1 MDPEATRK
9 KPRMTTTRFCGTLL
23 AALLLCGC
31 DSETTA
37 TKQEGDLTE
46 GELFKEEI
54 RPGEEEEFAKFAER
68 IQAIQEKHA
77 QNADGAIQR
86 GFHAKMH
93 ACLQGEL
100 TVMEDIPEEA
110 RYGLFAEARSYSAWV
125 RLSNGQGKVQDDK
138 ERDVRGLAIKVVG
151 VEGKKLLD
159 VDQDAKTQDFN
170 MTNRRASHVDD
181 AAEFMEFAE
190 ATVSDLKFAGY
201 LATHPKVALRLAK
214 VKKNVPS
221 LLSEQYWS
229 GGAFKLGPR
238 AVKLSAKPCEALDKK
253 MPEDPTPDYLRED
266 FRKSLAEA
274 DACFDLMV
282 QFQVDP
288 KAQPIERA
296 SVEWDETVAPFV
308 PVARLRIPQRDLD
321 APENAERAAAEE
333 AYCQKLSFTPW
344 HALPD
349 HRPLGHINRARKAVY
364 QGSREHR
371 SIEDYVP
378 EPDGSEQF

>member
-1 MDPEATRK
+1 
-9 KPRMTTTRFCGTLL
+9 MTTTRFCGGLL
-23 AALLLCGC
+23 AALLLFGC

-77 QNADGAIQR
+77 ANAGGAIQR

-125 RLSNGQGKVQDDK
+125 RLSNGQGKMQDDK

-238 AVKLSAKPCEALDKK
+238 AVKFSAKPCEPLDKK
-253 MPEDPTPDYLRED
+253 MPEEPTPDYLRED

-274 DACFDLMV
+274 DACFELMV
-282 QFQVDP
+282 QFQLDP

-296 SVEWDETVAPFV
+296 SVEWDEKVAPFV

-321 APENAERAAAEE
+321 APENADHAAAEE

-371 SIEDYVP
+371 SIEEYVP